1 MAMLLAA
8 SAGDVGKA
16 MERGQRVTMLY
27 NTPEKWR
34 QPRNWNL
41 IGPLALKSEAEETI
55 VVELGGQNG
64 VRDFLTRRVEL
75 PPRTRVM
82 VEDPFFSLSSL
93 RSEKP
98 LKARLGIHSPAL
110 KEILLAAPV
119 DWGNIRV
126 YGLEILL
133 TGYIP
138 RGEFGDRAVQ
148 VTPGTKVFQY
158 NRTRAKN
165 LAVPVKELKPIQ
177 ELLGKVKSWE
187 EERSERSSKSNRS
200 L

>member
-1 MAMLLAA
+1 
-8 SAGDVGKA
+8 
-16 MERGQRVTMLY
+16 MLY

-41 IGPLALKSEAEETI
+41 IGPLRLKSEADEAI

-64 VRDFLTRRVEL
+64 VRDFLARQVEL
-75 PPRTRVM
+75 PPRTRVT

-110 KEILLAAPV
+110 KETLLVAPEE
-119 DWGNIRV
+119 WGNIRV
-126 YGLEILL
+126 YGMEILL
-133 TGYIP
+133 AGYMP
-138 RGEFGDRAVQ
+138 RGEFGDKAAQ

-165 LAVPVKELKPIQ
+165 LAVPVKELKPIG
-177 ELLGKVKSWE
+177 ELLEKVKRWE
-187 EERSERSSKSNRS
+187 EERLERSNRS
-200 L
+200 NKSDKSNTSDSSE